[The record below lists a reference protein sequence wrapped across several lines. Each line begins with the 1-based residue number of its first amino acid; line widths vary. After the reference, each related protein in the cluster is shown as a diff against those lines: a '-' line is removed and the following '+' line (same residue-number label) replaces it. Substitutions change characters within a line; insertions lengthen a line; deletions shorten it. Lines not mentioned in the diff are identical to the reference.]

1 LLSFVQIAVNTND
14 FGEAALD
21 ATNYVVVFAPLPG
34 GQEEAVPEETVT
46 WSSNVTLLPGPNV
59 ITAQSIGVLAS
70 GIENASL
77 ALTRTVFYVAARPLP
92 LVKST
97 LTLATNGDGKIT
109 GLANQASFEV
119 NKIFTVTAVPI
130 GNWVFANWNSG
141 TNINSLSPLP
151 NGPSLS
157 FVMSS
162 NLVLQANFVTNPFT
176 GIDGVYSGLFSP
188 AGGVT
193 EESSGFITAAIPAAS
208 RGAYTARLL
217 LDGGSYPFSG
227 TFDLSGNAE
236 QTIVRPGKTPVTVY
250 LQLNLAAPDDQMTGN
265 VNEDVTNGWIST
277 ILADRA
283 AFDARRNPATN
294 YAGRYTLII
303 PPSGIPLTNEPGGYG
318 YATLTNN
325 LAGNVAISGRLA
337 DGAAISQSVAISKDG
352 NIPLYVSLYSRQG
365 SLLGW
370 LTLTNNPS
378 NNPAQT
384 ILGANLSWIKNPGK
398 AGTLY
403 DGGFTNVNL
412 AAFGSLYIPPQTGG
426 NVLSLTNGTL
436 TLSNA
441 NLGGSLIY
449 SNLTVAGN
457 KLVNNGPGTLSGVI
471 APASGVLTL
480 TFRAAGANADLE
492 AKGVILQGDSPT
504 NAAGWFLDAGQ
515 SGFFLLQQ

>member
-1 LLSFVQIAVNTND
+1 
-14 FGEAALD
+14 
-21 ATNYVVVFAPLPG
+21 
-34 GQEEAVPEETVT
+34 
-46 WSSNVTLLPGPNV
+46 
-59 ITAQSIGVLAS
+59 
-70 GIENASL
+70 
-77 ALTRTVFYVAARPLP
+77 
-92 LVKST
+92 
-97 LTLATNGDGKIT
+97 
-109 GLANQASFEV
+109 
-119 NKIFTVTAVPI
+119 VPI

-325 LAGNVAISGRLA
+325 LAGNVAISGRL
-337 DGAAISQSVAISKDG
+337 GTFHFMSRS
-352 NIPLYVSLYSRQG
+352 IPAKARCWAG
-365 SLLGW
+365 S
-370 LTLTNNPS
+370 P
-378 NNPAQT
+378 
-384 ILGANLSWIKNPGK
+384 
-398 AGTLY
+398 
-403 DGGFTNVNL
+403 
-412 AAFGSLYIPPQTGG
+412 
-426 NVLSLTNGTL
+426 
-436 TLSNA
+436 
-441 NLGGSLIY
+441 
-449 SNLTVAGN
+449 
-457 KLVNNGPGTLSGVI
+457 
-471 APASGVLTL
+471 
-480 TFRAAGANADLE
+480 
-492 AKGVILQGDSPT
+492 
-504 NAAGWFLDAGQ
+504 
-515 SGFFLLQQ
+515 

>member
-1 LLSFVQIAVNTND
+1 
-14 FGEAALD
+14 
-21 ATNYVVVFAPLPG
+21 
-34 GQEEAVPEETVT
+34 
-46 WSSNVTLLPGPNV
+46 
-59 ITAQSIGVLAS
+59 
-70 GIENASL
+70 
-77 ALTRTVFYVAARPLP
+77 
-92 LVKST
+92 
-97 LTLATNGDGKIT
+97 
-109 GLANQASFEV
+109 
-119 NKIFTVTAVPI
+119 
-130 GNWVFANWNSG
+130 
-141 TNINSLSPLP
+141 
-151 NGPSLS
+151 
-157 FVMSS
+157 
-162 NLVLQANFVTNPFT
+162 
-176 GIDGVYSGLFSP
+176 
-188 AGGVT
+188 
-193 EESSGFITAAIPAAS
+193 
-208 RGAYTARLL
+208 

-370 LTLTNNPS
+370 LTLIDNPS

-384 ILGANLSWIKNPGK
+384 ILGANLSWIKESSK

-403 DGGFTNVNL
+403 DGGFTNVNI
-412 AAFGSLYIPPQTGG
+412 AALGSLYVPPQTGAD
-426 NVLSLTNGTL
+426 VLTLTNGTL
-436 TLSNA
+436 TISNG
-441 NLGGSLIY
+441 NLGGALIY
-449 SNLTVAGN
+449 SNLTIAGD

-471 APASGVLTL
+471 IPGTGVLTV
-480 TFRAAGANADLE
+480 TFRPAGANANTV
-492 AKGVILQGDSPT
+492 ARGVVLQDDSPT
-504 NAAGWFLDAGQ
+504 NAAGWFLGTDQ